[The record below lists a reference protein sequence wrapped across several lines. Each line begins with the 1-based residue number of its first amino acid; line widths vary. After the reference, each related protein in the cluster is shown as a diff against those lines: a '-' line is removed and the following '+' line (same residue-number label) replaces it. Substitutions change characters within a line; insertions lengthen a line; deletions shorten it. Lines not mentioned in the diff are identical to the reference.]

1 MNRCVHIGSGAGFA
15 GDRFDAAVPV
25 VATLANRDGPRYLIY
40 EVMGERT
47 LAIAQRIK
55 RQDPDKG
62 YSPWLENYLPHVL
75 ADCMA
80 NDIRIVANFGNANP
94 AAAGRKVLEIAK
106 QAGLASVRVAIVE
119 GDDLL
124 SFMQAEQLR
133 EYAPI
138 EGTDTAGRA
147 LLAANA
153 YLGARP
159 VADALALGA
168 DIVLVGRSTDAALV
182 LGPLIHEYGWRSEQ
196 YDLLAAGTLAGHL
209 LECGAQVTGAYFAD
223 PGFKDV
229 EGLESVGFPIAE
241 ITADGVFVIGKAEG
255 TGGLVSRATV
265 IEQMLYEMHD
275 PSAYLTPDV
284 TLDITAVELADDGA
298 DRIRVSGAR
307 GHAPPTKL
315 KATLSVD
322 GGWLGEAE
330 ISYAGPNA
338 LARAKLAVDVVRDR
352 YQRIGI
358 DEPCRIEIIGT
369 GSVFD
374 DDSGTRM
381 PSGSYVSDAEYR
393 LRAAVRCDSQRVAQR
408 AVDEVLALY
417 CCGPAAGG
425 GVRQSVSAQVS
436 TASILIDRT
445 LVEPHT
451 RAVEVTA

>member
-1 MNRCVHIGSGAGFA
+1 MSTTVHIGSGAGFA

-25 VATLANRDGPRYLIY
+25 VATLAAHSGPRYLIY

-47 LAIAQRIK
+47 LAIAQRLK
-55 RQDPDKG
+55 QQDPDKG
-62 YSPWLENYLPHVL
+62 YSPWLETYLPHVL

-80 NDIRIVANFGNANP
+80 AGIRIVANFGNANP
-94 AAAGRKVLEIAK
+94 LAAGRKVLQLAE
-106 QAGLASVRVAIVE
+106 QANVAVRVAVVE

-124 SFMQAEQLR
+124 AFMEPHQLR
-133 EYAPI
+133 QFEPI
-138 EGTDTAGRA
+138 EGTDMAGRS

-159 VADALALGA
+159 VARALDGGA

-182 LGPLIHEYGWRSEQ
+182 LGPLIHEFGWQSDQ

-229 EGLESVGFPIAE
+229 EDLDRVGFPIAE
-241 ITADGVFVIGKAEG
+241 IDANGGVVIGKAAG
-255 TGGLVSRATV
+255 TGGQVTRATV
-265 IEQMLYEMHD
+265 TEQMLYEMHD
-275 PSAYLTPDV
+275 PAAYLTPDV
-284 TLDITAVELADDGA
+284 TLDITAVELADDGV
-298 DRIRVSGAR
+298 DRVRVRGAR
-307 GHAPPTKL
+307 GHAPPATL

-322 GGWLGEAE
+322 GGWLAEAE

-338 LARAKLAVDVVRDR
+338 LARARLAGDVLRKR
-352 YQRIGI
+352 FITIGI
-358 DEPCRIEIIGT
+358 EQPCRIDVIGA

-374 DDSGTRM
+374 DDTGSRLPQADLDGSG
-381 PSGSYVSDAEYR
+381 EYR
-393 LRAAVRCDSQRVAQR
+393 LRAALRCQSKDVAQR

-417 CCGPAAGG
+417 CCGPAAGA

-451 RAVEVTA
+451 RIQEPTA

>member
-1 MNRCVHIGSGAGFA
+1 MTSRVHIGSGAGFA

-25 VATLANRDGPRYLIY
+25 VATLAQRSGPRYLIY

-47 LAIAQRIK
+47 LAIAQRLK
-55 RQDPDKG
+55 QQDPDKG
-62 YSPWLENYLPHVL
+62 YSPWLETYLPHVL
-75 ADCMA
+75 ADCKA
-80 NDIRIVANFGNANP
+80 AGIRIVANFGNANP
-94 AAAGRKVLEIAK
+94 AAAGRRVLQLAEEAGVQVKVA
-106 QAGLASVRVAIVE
+106 VVE

-124 SFMQAEQLR
+124 SFITPQALHQ
-133 EYAPI
+133 YQPI
-138 EGTDTAGRA
+138 EGTDTAGRS

-159 VADALALGA
+159 VAQALDQGA

-182 LGPLIHEYGWRSEQ
+182 LGPLIHEFGWQRDQ

-229 EGLESVGFPIAE
+229 ADLDRVGFPIAE
-241 ITADGVFVIGKAEG
+241 IDSDGAVVIGKAEG
-255 TGGLVSRATV
+255 TGGQVTRATV

-275 PSAYLTPDV
+275 PAAYLTPDV
-284 TLDITAVELADDGA
+284 TLDITAVQLGDDGD

-307 GHAPPTKL
+307 GHAPPETL

-322 GGWLGEAE
+322 GGWLAEAE

-338 LARAKLAVDVVRDR
+338 RARARLAGEVVRKR
-352 YQRIGI
+352 YDQIGI
-358 DEPCRIEIIGT
+358 EQPCRIEIIGT

-374 DDSGTRM
+374 DDSSSRLQQA
-381 PSGSYVSDAEYR
+381 DADGGGEYR
-393 LRAAVRCDSQRVAQR
+393 LRAALRCESRVVAQR

-417 CCGPAAGG
+417 CCGPAGGG
-425 GVRQSVSAQVS
+425 GVRQSISAQVS
-436 TASILIDRT
+436 TASILIDRA

-451 RAVEVTA
+451 RVVELTA